1 MTAACHEPRT
11 IASSARRNL
20 RCEQALPTSAET
32 RDIRMN
38 VCTGLRLALRK
49 RRVERCAQGHNLF
62 GSPVTMAS
70 NHGVRFFAALRQR
83 DGDGASQTI
92 ASAIG
97 GSWEE
102 RAGTAPRNGGKR
114 VRRGKKRARETR
126 VQPCCTSTMVAKGL
140 GANRYICWNPGE
152 ATPDLQLKV
161 DRTVPEHCYCC
172 SAPEDAGTQRATA
185 PVAKLRAANW
195 LKPSLRV
202 YTNATAGFS
211 GLDRIRG
218 RKPDTVGSSPR
229 RCATLQI
236 ASSDATLQRAQP
248 RPKLKDWSGISRKDT
263 KLRCAGLLTATETR

>member
-1 MTAACHEPRT
+1 
-11 IASSARRNL
+11 
-20 RCEQALPTSAET
+20 
-32 RDIRMN
+32 
-38 VCTGLRLALRK
+38 
-49 RRVERCAQGHNLF
+49 
-62 GSPVTMAS
+62 MAS